1 VRDVVCCNAM
11 KCGQNQKA
19 LEVFQLMQQEGL
31 KPDPAT
37 FIGVVNAC
45 ANLLALDRGKAYS

>member
-1 VRDVVCCNAM
+1 MRDVVCCNAM